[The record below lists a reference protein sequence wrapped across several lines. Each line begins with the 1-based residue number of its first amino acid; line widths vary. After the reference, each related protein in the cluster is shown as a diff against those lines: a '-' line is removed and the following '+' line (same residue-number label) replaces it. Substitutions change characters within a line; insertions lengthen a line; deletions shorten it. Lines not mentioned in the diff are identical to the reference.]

1 MKKYL
6 ASEANEYLTR
16 IVFAMNV
23 YAMQAPAPPV
33 DAAAAPSTEGGE
45 QPKLSKNQLKK
56 LAKGK
61 GKKQKKDKP
70 QWGTGKKKES
80 KKKEAPPKPPF
91 VNPTPKGEK
100 KDLSK
105 IPFADAYDPE
115 AVEAA
120 WQDWWEASGFYKGDA
135 EAAMGRPA
143 DEKFVMV
150 IPPPNVTGSLHLGH
164 GLTAAVEDTLTRWH
178 RMKGH
183 ATLYVP
189 GTDHAGIATQSVVE
203 KMLMKNEGKTR
214 HDLGREEFVKK
225 IWEWKNDYG
234 NRITTQLRRLGSSV
248 DWSRERF
255 TMDEMLSKAV
265 VEAFNQFHE
274 KGMLYRA
281 NRLGNWSCALKS
293 AISDIEVDY
302 IDLEGRTFLE
312 VKTHKKGN
320 PKDPKGRYEFG
331 VLTHFAY
338 PVEDSDEFLVVAT
351 TRLETMLGD
360 TAVAVHPEDPRY
372 THLHGKHVVHPFSG
386 RKIPIVTDPVLVDM
400 NFGTGAVKITP
411 AHDPNDYE
419 CGKRH
424 NLEFITILTPDG
436 AINHHGGEE
445 FEGMMRYDAR
455 IAIEE
460 ALDKKGLLKGKEP
473 NKMRLGLCSRSGDIL
488 EPMITPQ
495 WYVNCS
501 RMAKRSTDAVRN
513 GELKIIPAE
522 HEKTWFNWL
531 DNIRDWCVSRQLWWG
546 HQIPAWFATTKD
558 EVGKVTKNDMANND
572 RWIVARSEEDAKQK
586 ALEKLGCSEDD
597 LVLERDEDVLDTW
610 FSSGLFPFSVMGWP
624 DTTADLKAF
633 YPTSLLETGLDI
645 IFFWVAR
652 MVMMGL
658 ELTDTLPFHT
668 VFLHA
673 MVRDKEGRKMSKSLG
688 NVIDPLEVI
697 NGCSLKALQ
706 DRLDGGNLPAKEVAR
721 AKKNNEAEFPDGI
734 PECGSDA
741 LRFGLL
747 AYTVQGKDIN
757 LDVKVVVGYRNF
769 CNKMW
774 NSTRF
779 ALMYLEDFQPTA
791 TLLDDL
797 IASGKMAIRDHF
809 MISRLMKGS
818 EAVDQNFSAYK
829 FGDAQRAAY
838 QLWLNDMCDV
848 YLELIKP
855 IVQSKD
861 EESKDAR
868 WAAQATLWVAL
879 ETQLRGLHPMMPYIT
894 EELWQRLPG
903 RGTLGESEKPSIML
917 ADYPV
922 IVDEYKND
930 TAEESMSIT
939 MEIVK
944 ACRSLRSSYNIKPK
958 DLTHFFIKMTD
969 EAQAAAALSQV
980 DDIKTLGSG
989 SQVDINL
996 PEADIPG
1003 TVGTMVVNDSIT
1015 VLVDLKGKVDFKTE
1029 IGRLNKNLGKA
1040 KGPMEQLEKKM
1051 ATAGYQEN
1059 VPDHLKKANGEKLSG
1074 LKKKCADIEEAIASF
1089 EKLLSLED
1097 K

>member
-411 AHDPNDYE
+411 AYDPNDYE

-930 TAEESMSIT
+930 KAEESMSIT

-989 SQVDINL
+989 SQVDINI